1 MEDVFVKSPKGA
13 WKPGK
18 FDESFRTGG
27 VCFFVVG
34 EVVASSITFESIDS
48 TSHKS
53 EP

>member
-1 MEDVFVKSPKGA
+1 MKSPKGA

-34 EVVASSITFESIDS
+34 EVVASSITFESIDT